1 MIFCKKRSGA
11 NFSPM
16 QASLEQKLEKVNSS
30 KSCPFFSRLMHTLNG
45 PCHTLNEMDIRA
57 NSPEETPVAQILVQ
71 FVHTVRCVPVERVF
85 GRRVLN
91 KRRGL

>member
-16 QASLEQKLEKVNSS
+16 QASLEQKSEKVNSS
-30 KSCPFFSRLMHTLNG
+30 KSCPFFSLNG
-45 PCHTLNEMDIRA
+45 PCHTLNEMHIRA
-57 NSPEETPVAQILVQ
+57 NSPEETPIAQIPVQ
-71 FVHTVRCVPVERVF
+71 IMHTARCVPVERVF
-85 GRRVLN
+85 GRRVLH